1 MIKSRNGVTIV
12 ELAVVVGTFLLMVA
26 VLTPFVRMA
35 KNRANRIT
43 CENNLMRLS
52 LGLHAYAANHNG
64 SFPASLGEL
73 YPKYVDSEKVFD
85 CPATKN
91 IGTKD
96 KPEYV
101 YTTGRTELSPP
112 KEIIVQDADGNHKK
126 SGKNIARINGSVEW
140 LGTAR

>member
-1 MIKSRNGVTIV
+1 MRGKKGFTIV
-12 ELAVVVGTFLLMVA
+12 ELAAVVA
-26 VLTPFVRMA
+26 VFLIMLAALGPFVHIA
-35 KNRANRIT
+35 KVRKARID
-43 CENNLMRLS
+43 CAGNIMKISLALHSYSAEHDGVFPPRL
-52 LGLHAYAANHNG
+52 GD
-64 SFPASLGEL
+64 L
-73 YPKYVDSEKVFD
+73 YSNYITDEKVFD
-85 CPATKN
+85 CPTTKN

-96 KPEYV
+96 KPEYI